1 MNVWL
6 ANPRGFCA
14 GVERAVK
21 MVDELLAVSQ
31 APVYV
36 RHEIVH
42 NRSVVD
48 GLRTRGAVFVDE
60 VAQIPAGALAVV
72 SAHGA
77 PPQVFSDASRRHLR
91 LFDATCPLVSKVHFE
106 VIAHSLAGHAVLL
119 IGHRGHVEV
128 DGTLGQYTNPAGGGI
143 QVVQDEDEARL
154 VSVPDPSTVAYVT
167 QTTLANDTVKRV
179 VAVLRQRFPALQGPH
194 HADICYATQNR
205 QDAVR
210 LLCRHSELVLV
221 IGAPHSSNSLRMVEV
236 AQEAGVP
243 ARLIEN
249 ADDLDPAWLDGIE
262 NLGLSASASAP
273 EALVTA
279 TVARLRQWRPGL
291 QVHALGLPEDMV
303 FKLPSALV
311 ALRDQT
317 PAGPQS
323 PGAVA
328 GSAAHPAAHPAA
340 YPSAYPSAKVAA
352 KPATN
357 AASIDPTGAH
367 P

>member
-1 MNVWL
+1 MNLWL

-42 NRSVVD
+42 NRSVVS
-48 GLRTRGAVFVDE
+48 GLRQRGAVFVDD
-60 VAQIPAGALAVV
+60 VAQIPPGALAVV

-77 PPQVFSDASRRHLR
+77 PPQVFADAGKRELR
-91 LFDATCPLVSKVHFE
+91 LFDATCPLVSKVHLE

-128 DGTLGQYTNPAGGGI
+128 DGTMGQYTNRAGGGI
-143 QVVQDEDEARL
+143 QVVQDEDEARV
-154 VSVPDPSTVAYVT
+154 VSVADPSTVAYVT

-179 VAVLRQRFPALQGPH
+179 VAVLRGRFPALQGPH

-243 ARLIEN
+243 ARLIES
-249 ADDLDPAWLDGIE
+249 ADDLDPAWLHGIE

-273 EALVTA
+273 ETLVTA
-279 TVARLRQWRPGL
+279 TVDRLRQWRPGL

-311 ALRDQT
+311 ALRDQAR
-317 PAGPQS
+317 AGTLARLGAANLAANLTAN
-323 PGAVA
+323 PGAN
-328 GSAAHPAAHPAA
+328 PAP
-340 YPSAYPSAKVAA
+340 P
-352 KPATN
+352 
-357 AASIDPTGAH
+357 DRTGAH